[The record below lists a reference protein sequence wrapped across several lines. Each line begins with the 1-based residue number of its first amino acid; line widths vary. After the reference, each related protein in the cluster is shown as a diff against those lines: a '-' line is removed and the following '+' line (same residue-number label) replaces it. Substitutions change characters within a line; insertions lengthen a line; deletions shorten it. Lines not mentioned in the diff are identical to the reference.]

1 MLNYFPKYFT
11 SKAITLY
18 LAALMVVSVLFMNM
32 AMSIVWWIFGIVEVA
47 GFFYFSNQL
56 TRKWANYSEKTFSK
70 RLFQTTLIL
79 RLIWVFFSY
88 LFYLAMTG
96 APYEFGAADVYTYES
111 FATQVM
117 TNGWAGVQSLID
129 SVGLS
134 DSGYAAYLG
143 TIYSIFGKG
152 VIVPRLIKA
161 LLGAFST
168 VLIYRVASRNFG
180 DEVGRISGIFYML
193 MPNLIMYTGSH
204 LKEAEMV
211 FLVVAFIERAD
222 YVMRSKSYNFI
233 NIAVPIILAGLLFM
247 FRTVLGA
254 TALFALMTA
263 ILMSGNKV
271 LNMGKRTV
279 LAVWIGL
286 AIIYLVGGKVAT
298 EIEQVWESRGE
309 NQKSSMEWRATREGG
324 NKFANLAT
332 GAVFAPMIFV
342 IPFPTMV
349 ETQWQENQRLIN
361 GGNYVKNI
369 LAFFTMFALFLLIKE
384 GKWRDHLLIGSF
396 TIGYLAVIAL
406 SAFAQSE
413 RFHQPALPFILVFAA
428 YGISRADNKTKKYYT
443 WWLAFIFVA
452 LIGWSWFKLA
462 GRGMA

>member
-1 MLNYFPKYFT
+1 MLNYFPKFFT
-11 SKAITLY
+11 SKAITVY
-18 LAALMVVSVLFMNM
+18 LAALMVVSVVFMSK
-32 AMSIVWWIFGIVEVA
+32 AMSIVWWVFGIVEVA

-70 RLFQTTLIL
+70 KLFQTALIL
-79 RLIWVFFSY
+79 RVVWVFFSY

-96 APYEFGAADVYTYES
+96 APYEFSAADVYTYES
-111 FATQVM
+111 FASLVM
-117 TNGWAGVQSLID
+117 TNGWEGVQSLID

-161 LLGAFST
+161 LSGAFAA

-180 DEVGRISGIFYML
+180 EEAGRISGIFYML
-193 MPNLIMYTGSH
+193 MPNLILYTGSH

-309 NQKSSMEWRATREGG
+309 NQKASMEWRAEREGG
-324 NKFANLAT
+324 NQFAKYAS

-342 IPFPTMV
+342 IPFPTMI
-349 ETQWQENQRLIN
+349 ETQWQENQRLIH

-396 TIGYLAVIAL
+396 TIGYLVVIAL

>member
-70 RLFQTTLIL
+70 KLFQTALIL
-79 RLIWVFFSY
+79 RVVWVFFSY
-88 LFYLAMTG
+88 LFYLGMTG

-111 FATQVM
+111 FATMVM
-117 TNGWAGVQSLID
+117 MNGWDGVQSLID

-161 LLGAFST
+161 LLGAFAT

-180 DEVGRISGIFYML
+180 EETGRISGIFYML

-396 TIGYLAVIAL
+396 AIGYLAVIAL

-428 YGISRADNKTKKYYT
+428 YGISRADNKTKRYYT
-443 WWLAFIFVA
+443 IWLAFIFVA

>member
-1 MLNYFPKYFT
+1 MLNYFPKFFT

-18 LAALMVVSVLFMNM
+18 LAALMVVSVIFMSK
-32 AMSIVWWIFGIVEVA
+32 AMSLIWWVFGIVQVV
-47 GFFYFSNQL
+47 GFFYYSNQL
-56 TRKWANYSEKTFSK
+56 TRKWTNYSEKTFSK
-70 RLFQTTLIL
+70 KLFRTGLIL
-79 RLIWVFFSY
+79 RVAWVLFSY
-88 LFYLAMTG
+88 FFYLAMTG
-96 APYEFGAADVYTYES
+96 EPYEFWAADVKAYQAVGTQLAQLGFEKYES
-111 FATQVM
+111 VFWGM
-117 TNGWAGVQSLID
+117 
-129 SVGLS
+129 GLS
-134 DSGYAAYLG
+134 DRGYGTYLG
-143 TIYSIFGKG
+143 VLYMVFGNG
-152 VIVPRLIKA
+152 LILPRLIKA
-161 LLGAFST
+161 LLGAFAA

-180 DEVGRISGIFYML
+180 EEAGRMAGLFYML
-193 MPNLIMYTGSH
+193 MPNLILYTGSH

-222 YVMRSKSYNFI
+222 YIIRNKSYNFI
-233 NIAVPIILAGLLFM
+233 NIAVPILLAGLLFM
-247 FRTVLGA
+247 FRTVLGV

-263 ILMSGNKV
+263 ILLSGNKV

-279 LAVWIGL
+279 LAVWFGL

-298 EIEQVWESRGE
+298 EIEQVWEGRGE
-309 NQKSSMEWRATREGG
+309 NQKTSMEWRANREGG
-324 NKFANLAT
+324 NEFAKLAT
-332 GAVFAPMIFV
+332 GAIFAPMIFV

-369 LAFFTMFALFLLIKE
+369 LAFFTMFALFMLIKE

-396 TIGYLAVIAL
+396 TIGYLVVIAL

-428 YGISRADNKTKKYYT
+428 YGISRADNKTKRYYT
-443 WWLAFIFVA
+443 IWLAFIFVA

-462 GRGMA
+462 GRGMV

>member
-18 LAALMVVSVLFMNM
+18 LVALMVVSVLFMNM
-32 AMSIVWWIFGIVEVA
+32 AMSLVWWVFGIVEVA

-56 TRKWANYSEKTFSK
+56 TRKWANYSEKTFSRK
-70 RLFQTTLIL
+70 LFQTALIL
-79 RLIWVFFSY
+79 RVVWVFFSY
-88 LFYLAMTG
+88 LFYLGMTG

-111 FATQVM
+111 FATMVM
-117 TNGWAGVQSLID
+117 MNGWDGVQSLID
-129 SVGLS
+129 FVGLS

-161 LLGAFST
+161 LLGAFAT
-168 VLIYRVASRNFG
+168 VLIYHVASRNFG
-180 DEVGRISGIFYML
+180 EEAGRISGIFYML
-193 MPNLIMYTGSH
+193 MPNLILYTGSH

-222 YVMRSKSYNFI
+222 YVIRNKSYNFI
-233 NIAVPIILAGLLFM
+233 NIAIPIILAGLLFM

-254 TALFALMTA
+254 TALFAFMTA
-263 ILMSGNKV
+263 ILLSGNKV
-271 LNMGKRTV
+271 LNMGKKMV
-279 LAVWIGL
+279 LAIWIGL
-286 AIIYLVGGKVAT
+286 AAIYLVGGKIAT

-309 NQKSSMEWRATREGG
+309 NQKASMEWRATREGG
-324 NKFANLAT
+324 NQFAKYAS

-349 ETQWQENQRLIN
+349 ETLGQENQRLIN

-428 YGISRADNKTKKYYT
+428 YGISRADNKTKRYYT
-443 WWLAFIFVA
+443 IWLAFIFVA

>member
-32 AMSIVWWIFGIVEVA
+32 AMSVIWWVFGIVEVA

-56 TRKWANYSEKTFSK
+56 TRKWANYSENTFSK
-70 RLFQTTLIL
+70 KLFRTGLVL
-79 RLIWVFFSY
+79 RIVWVFFSY
-88 LFYLAMTG
+88 FFYLAMTG
-96 APYEFGAADVYTYES
+96 EPYEFSAADVKVYQAVGTQLAQFGFEKYES
-111 FATQVM
+111 VFWGM
-117 TNGWAGVQSLID
+117 GI
-129 SVGLS
+129 S
-134 DSGYAAYLG
+134 DRGYGTYLG
-143 TIYSIFGKG
+143 LLYMVFGNG
-152 VIVPRLIKA
+152 VIIPRLIKA
-161 LLGAFST
+161 ALGAFAA

-180 DEVGRISGIFYML
+180 EEAGRMSGIFYML

-211 FLVVAFIERAD
+211 FLTVAFIERAD
-222 YVMRSKSYNFI
+222 YIIRSKSYNFI
-233 NIAVPIILAGLLFM
+233 NIAVPIVLAGLLFL

-254 TALFALMTA
+254 TALFSLMTA

-286 AIIYLVGGKVAT
+286 AMIYLVGGKIAT

-309 NQKSSMEWRATREGG
+309 NQKASMEWRATREGG
-324 NKFANLAT
+324 NQFAKYAT

-349 ETQWQENQRLIN
+349 ETPGQENQRLIN

-396 TIGYLAVIAL
+396 TIGYLVVIAL

-428 YGISRADNKTKKYYT
+428 YGISRADNKTKRHYT
-443 WWLAFIFVA
+443 IWLAFIFVA

-462 GRGMA
+462 GRGLA

>member
-32 AMSIVWWIFGIVEVA
+32 AMSIVWWVFGIVEVA

-70 RLFQTTLIL
+70 KLFQTALLL
-79 RLIWVFFSY
+79 RVVWVFFSY
-88 LFYLAMTG
+88 LFYLSMTG
-96 APYEFGAADVYTYES
+96 APYEFHAADVYTYES
-111 FATQVM
+111 FASLVM

-161 LLGAFST
+161 LLGAFAA
-168 VLIYRVASRNFG
+168 VLIYRVANRNFG
-180 DEVGRISGIFYML
+180 EGAGRMAGIFYML

-222 YVMRSKSYNFI
+222 YVIRSKSYNFI

-309 NQKSSMEWRATREGG
+309 NQKASMEWRATREGG
-324 NKFANLAT
+324 NQFAKYAT

-349 ETQWQENQRLIN
+349 ETPGQENQRLIN

-369 LAFFTMFALFLLIKE
+369 LAFFTMLALFLLIKE

-396 TIGYLAVIAL
+396 TIGYLVVIAL

-428 YGISRADNKTKKYYT
+428 YGISRADNKTKRYYT
-443 WWLAFIFVA
+443 IWLAFIFVA

>member
-18 LAALMVVSVLFMNM
+18 LAALMVVSVLFINM
-32 AMSIVWWIFGIVEVA
+32 VMSIVWWIFGIVEVA

-70 RLFQTTLIL
+70 KLFQTALIL
-79 RLIWVFFSY
+79 RVVWVFFSY
-88 LFYLAMTG
+88 FFYLAMTG
-96 APYEFGAADVYTYES
+96 APYEFSAADVYTYEGL
-111 FATQVM
+111 ANVVM
-117 TNGWAGVQSLID
+117 TKGWAGVQSLID

-222 YVMRSKSYNFI
+222 YVIRNKSYNFI
-233 NIAVPIILAGLLFM
+233 NIAIPIILAGLLFM

-254 TALFALMTA
+254 TALFAFMTA
-263 ILMSGNKV
+263 ILLSGNKV
-271 LNMGKRTV
+271 LNMGKKMV
-279 LAVWIGL
+279 LAIWIGL
-286 AIIYLVGGKVAT
+286 AAIYLVGGKIAT

-309 NQKSSMEWRATREGG
+309 NQKASMEWRATREGG

-396 TIGYLAVIAL
+396 TIGYLVVIAL

-428 YGISRADNKTKKYYT
+428 YGISRAENKTKRHYT
-443 WWLAFIFVA
+443 IWLAFIFVA

>member
-18 LAALMVVSVLFMNM
+18 LTALMVVSVLFMNM
-32 AMSIVWWIFGIVEVA
+32 AMSIVWWVFGIVEVA

-56 TRKWANYSEKTFSK
+56 TRKWTNYSEKTFSK
-70 RLFQTTLIL
+70 KLFQTALIL
-79 RLIWVFFSY
+79 RVVWVFFSY
-88 LFYLAMTG
+88 LFYLGMTG
-96 APYEFGAADVYTYES
+96 APYEFSAADVYTYES
-111 FATQVM
+111 LANVVM
-117 TNGWAGVQSLID
+117 TKGWEGVQSLID

-161 LLGAFST
+161 LLGAFAT

-180 DEVGRISGIFYML
+180 EGVGRMSGIFYML
-193 MPNLIMYTGSH
+193 MPNLILYTGSH

-222 YVMRSKSYNFI
+222 YVIRSKSYNFI
-233 NIAVPIILAGLLFM
+233 NIAIPILLAGLLFM

-286 AIIYLVGGKVAT
+286 AMIYLVGGKVAT

-309 NQKSSMEWRATREGG
+309 NQKASMEWRATREGG
-324 NKFANLAT
+324 NQFAKYAT

-349 ETQWQENQRLIN
+349 ETPGQENQRLIN

-396 TIGYLAVIAL
+396 TIGYLVVIAL

-428 YGISRADNKTKKYYT
+428 YGISRADNKTKRYYT
-443 WWLAFIFVA
+443 IWLAFIFVA

-462 GRGMA
+462 GRGLA